1 MKNNYY
7 YDVDND
13 IKDYPSA
20 WSYIIVGGRN
30 TGKTYSAL
38 KSCLVNERKFVFIKR
53 TIEDVELLCA
63 GSGRIGTKTNEYGI
77 DLSPFKAINRDMG
90 SNIKAFTIKKGL
102 GGFWKCCQDE
112 NGVDMP
118 DGAPIGYLI
127 SLSAVSKFKGF
138 DLSDCDWIIFD
149 EFIPQPWDKVN
160 RKEGEQLMDLYKTV
174 ARDREHRGK
183 DPLKLICLANATS
196 ISNPVAN
203 ILEITDQMADM
214 QVKKKSIYYNEER
227 GIFVHIINDNYEF
240 KQKEMESQIYKAMGD
255 TAWGRMAFNNEF
267 AYNDFT
273 NVGRIRLKGYKPV
286 TGVIYKNNR
295 WYVYMK
301 DGQYYMCTSRNDQ
314 IELYN
319 LNLEN
324 DQKLFYTEY
333 AIDLRNECIDGRMIF
348 ESYSMYDLIINY
360 KKMFVL

>member
-1 MKNNYY
+1 MNSYY
-7 YDVDND
+7 YNIDDDISTYSDVW
-13 IKDYPSA
+13 A
-20 WSYIIVGGRN
+20 YIIVGGRN

-38 KSCLVNERKFVFIKR
+38 KSCLLNNRKFVFIKR
-53 TIEDVELLCA
+53 TIEDVDLLCA
-63 GSGRIGTKTNEYGI
+63 GSGRIGTKNNEYGI
-77 DLSPFKAINRDMG
+77 DLSPFKAINRDLG
-90 SNIKAFTIKKGL
+90 SNVKAFTIKKGL
-102 GGFWKCCQDE
+102 GGFWKCALNE
-112 NGVDMP
+112 
-118 DGAPIGYLI
+118 DGEDSPEGLPIGYLI

-183 DPLKLICLANATS
+183 EPLKLICLANATS
-196 ISNPVAN
+196 ISNPVSN
-203 ILEITDQMADM
+203 ILEVTDEMADM
-214 QVKKKSIYYNEER
+214 QVKKKSIYYNEAR
-227 GIFVHIINDNYEF
+227 GILVHIINDNIEF
-240 KQKEMESQIYKAMGD
+240 KKTEMESRIYKAMGD

-273 NVGRIRLKGYKPV
+273 NVGRLRLKGYRSV
-286 TGVIYKNNR
+286 VGIIYKNHR

-301 DGQYYMCTSRNDQ
+301 DGQYYMCSSRSEQCDV
-314 IELYN
+314 YN

-324 DQKLFYTEY
+324 DQKLFFTEY
-333 AIDLRNECIDGRMIF
+333 AIDLRNECINGKMLF

-360 KKMFVL
+360 KKIFVL

>member
-7 YDVDND
+7 YNVDDD
-13 IKDYPSA
+13 INNYPDTWA
-20 WSYIIVGGRN
+20 YIIVGGRN

-38 KSCLVNERKFVFIKR
+38 KSCLVNNRKFVFIKR

-63 GSGRIGTKTNEYGI
+63 GSGRIGTKSNEYGI
-77 DLSPFKAINRDMG
+77 DLSPFKAINRDCG
-90 SNIKAFTIKKGL
+90 CNIKAFSIKKGL
-102 GGFWKCCQDE
+102 GGFWECMQNE
-112 NGVDMP
+112 EGVESP
-118 DGAPIGYLI
+118 VGAPIGYLI

-138 DLSDCDWIIFD
+138 DLSDCDWVIFD

-183 DPLKLICLANATS
+183 EALKLICLANATS
-196 ISNPVAN
+196 ISNPVTN
-203 ILEITDQMADM
+203 ILEVTDEMAQM
-214 QVKKKSIYYNEER
+214 QVTKQPIYYNEYR
-227 GIFVHIINDNYEF
+227 GILVHIINDNIEF
-240 KQKEMESQIYKAMGD
+240 KKTEMESQIYKAMGD

-273 NVGRIRLKGYKPV
+273 NVGRLRLKGYKPV
-286 TGVIYKNNR
+286 TAIRYKNYN

-301 DGQYYMCTSRNDQ
+301 EGQYYMTTSRSEQ
-314 IELYN
+314 VKLYN

-333 AIDLRNECIDGRMIF
+333 AIDLRNECINGKMLF

-360 KKMFVL
+360 KKIFVL